1 MAEVKFTTLA
11 LLGCGEYPISIFS
24 SIDRAQSYLVAEL
37 RKK

>member
-24 SIDRAQSYLVAEL
+24 SIDEL
-37 RKK
+37 KAI